1 MRGQFRRIVRE
12 IVGVILAVLIRKQEH
27 QGSALATDLSR
38 PRVHNSAF
46 GHHPDQVSG
55 TQLETQIP
63 PDTKH
68 NNFLI
73 EMSSFEK
80 SEAWRLG
87 HLTIIARS
95 PICFIVCTR
104 TLNISR

>member
-1 MRGQFRRIVRE
+1 MSQDH
-12 IVGVILAVLIRKQEH
+12 A
-27 QGSALATDLSR
+27 
-38 PRVHNSAF
+38 AF

-73 EMSSFEK
+73 EMSSFEDN
-80 SEAWRLG
+80 EAWRRG
-87 HLTIIARS
+87 HLTIILSS

-104 TLNISR
+104 TLRTHAERKAEWTVNGA